1 VLSSSGKV
9 QTTLTLIILAV
20 MLLGFLGVIPPDY
33 FVITFVGLI
42 VAVVG
47 YMVASFLYPFV
58 TVAGKPMLAISFY
71 KSSSESE
78 WAFGKVAETEGGIIF
93 KECPG
98 GSKSLLCAEIEDVPF
113 IGTKVPYRLF
123 VLKFPEVADPSTLFD
138 DDYVEPESG
147 FGKIP
152 VRIAYLSGV
161 QIGEMVLSQKTAFK
175 SFSERFMEKLGKKV
189 ERVERVPIILVTRY
203 KLQKLKVLGELA
215 KRLRRRQGEEESK
228 SGEVRVPVVLITGF
242 KSRDMK
248 LLSSVVKELK
258 SIAGYQ
264 EVKGSAKAWVTEL
277 GQVKIISTEL
287 EELRA
292 ETMKLRQVVRGLE
305 RVYHEEP
312 TILTT
317 GIVIEEEK
325 STKDKVIKY
334 AGYGLGIAAL
344 VFLLLLILG
353 VIQWG

>member
-1 VLSSSGKV
+1 MLGGGGKV

-47 YMVASFLYPFV
+47 YMAASFLYPFV

-123 VLKFPEVADPSTLFD
+123 VLKFPEAVDPSTLFD

-203 KLQKLKVLGELA
+203 KLQKLKVLRELV
-215 KRLRRRQGEEESK
+215 KRLKRRRGEEGE
-228 SGEVRVPVVLITGF
+228 SGEVRAPVILVTGF

-258 SIAGYQ
+258 SISGYQ

-292 ETMKLRQVVRGLE
+292 ETMKLRQVIRGLE

-317 GIVIEEEK
+317 GVVIEEEE